1 MPGKYHT
8 SIEKCKFLLS
18 ISSGLSIEHKTVWTV
33 SVLDQRPHLYFL
45 WKEPRAIIKN
55 KVMYPTVS
63 VKCQEGMKP
72 NLQYQSGNH
81 LPPQTCT
88 FSSATETGIQ

>member
-1 MPGKYHT
+1 
-8 SIEKCKFLLS
+8 
-18 ISSGLSIEHKTVWTV
+18 
-33 SVLDQRPHLYFL
+33 
-45 WKEPRAIIKN
+45 
-55 KVMYPTVS
+55 MYPTVS

-88 FSSATETGIQ
+88 LSSATETGIQ